1 MKGSNRMMIY
11 VEEYFTKKALS
22 KLGYSFDPSELT
34 TSDADAFNI
43 IESVIK
49 KHEADQ
55 IKKVKS
61 KGRRHGR

>member
-1 MKGSNRMMIY
+1 MKGSNRMMMY
-11 VEEYFTKKALS
+11 VEEYFTKKTLK

-34 TSDADAFNI
+34 TADVDAFNI
-43 IESVIK
+43 IESVIN

-55 IKKVKS
+55 MKKVKS